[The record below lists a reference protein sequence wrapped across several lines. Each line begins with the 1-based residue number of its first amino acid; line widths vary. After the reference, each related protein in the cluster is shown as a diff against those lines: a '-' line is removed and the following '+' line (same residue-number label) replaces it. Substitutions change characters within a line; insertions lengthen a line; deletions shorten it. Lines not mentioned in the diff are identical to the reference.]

1 MEQSMIKKCLVSL
14 LAVGLFTGQAC
25 LCRAVTFAEVK
36 SIVSTSD
43 ATKVQYQW
51 SNGTTTFTTVPSPT
65 PIVFAFDALGAP
77 SGLNDVNATMTVTA
91 VAPPGPAGFYNP
103 LAKIQPLANLTFTI
117 NAVGG
122 MGYAPGQ
129 LLLKGMF
136 QTPGLPD
143 AFLQQSAPN
152 TATLTSSSVP
162 LTPGGLI
169 LMSPFFMI
177 DPAQTQTATW
187 SFSTI
192 TPPVFT
198 QTGNYLSDIP
208 LLNGNGN
215 FAATVTSVPEPST
228 WSALAAAGFVGFMFV
243 RRRKR

>member
-1 MEQSMIKKCLVSL
+1 MIKKCLVSL

-36 SIVSTSD
+36 SIVSTTD

-51 SNGTTTFTTVPSPT
+51 SNGTQTFTTVPSPT
-65 PIVFAFDALGAP
+65 PIVFAFDVAGAP
-77 SGLNDVNATMTVTA
+77 SGLSDVNATMTVTA
-91 VAPPGPAGFYNP
+91 TAPPGPLGFYNP
-103 LAKIQPLANLTFTI
+103 LVKAQPLGNLTFTI

-129 LLLKGMF
+129 LLLRGMF
-136 QTPGLPD
+136 QAPNLPD

-152 TATLTSSSVP
+152 TATLTSSSIP

-169 LMSPFFMI
+169 LVSPFFMI
-177 DPAQTQTATW
+177 DPTQTQTATW
-187 SFSTI
+187 SFSTVN
-192 TPPVFT
+192 PPLFT
-198 QTGNYLSDIP
+198 QTPGNNYLNDIP

-215 FAATVTSVPEPST
+215 FAATVTSVPEPGT